1 MSALSSQPGQ
11 APFCLP
17 PTSETADNDGFIGPT
32 LPTFTELMDECRG
45 ALHRRLGELL
55 SVEQLCRNAGALIQS
70 RTEAIVDV
78 DEFRLPVVSLTIG
91 NPDRAKSCLILTAG
105 VHGVERIGTQ
115 VLLAWLESVVER
127 CRWDAHWHMQFEE
140 DIAIVAIP
148 LVNPGGMLM
157 DSRCNPNGVDL
168 NCHAPID
175 AEDGAP
181 FLLGG
186 QRLWRK
192 LPWYRGDWANYIEP
206 EFSALQTIIY
216 RYCRPGRLSVA
227 IDFHS
232 GFGLQDHIWIPFAYR
247 KEPIDDIGNYTAL
260 KLLWERNFPHHNYS
274 FGPQAMHYLSH
285 GDIWDYFYLQC
296 RDHGSRLLPL
306 TLEMGSWL
314 WVKKHPAQVFSF
326 AGLFNPTVPHRH
338 ARVLRGHLI
347 LLDFFLAATRS
358 SEQWISE
365 GERDRQMAQVA
376 QTLWYRN
383 LEN

>member
-1 MSALSSQPGQ
+1 MKETFSQHNKALQPVSDS
-11 APFCLP
+11 L
-17 PTSETADNDGFIGPT
+17 DNAEECGPT
-32 LPTFTELMDECRG
+32 GPELPSFTELMDQCRG
-45 ALHRRLGELL
+45 RLHRRLGELL
-55 SVEQLCRNAGALIQS
+55 SVEQLCRNAPGLVES
-70 RTEAIVDV
+70 RTEAIVELD
-78 DEFRLPVVSLTIG
+78 DFRLPLVSLTIG
-91 NPDRAKSCLILTAG
+91 NPERAKSCLIVTAG

-127 CRWDAHWHMQFEE
+127 CRWDSHWRAQFDE
-140 DIAIVAIP
+140 DIAIVALPI
-148 LVNPGGMLM
+148 VNPGGMLR
-157 DSRCNPNGVDL
+157 DSRCNPSGVDL
-168 NCHAPID
+168 NRHAPID

-186 QRLWRK
+186 QRIWRG
-192 LPWYRGDWANYIEP
+192 LPWYRGNWHRQIET
-206 EFSALQTIIY
+206 EFIALQKVIY
-216 RYCRPGRLSVA
+216 RSCLPNRLSVA

-232 GFGLQDHIWIPFAYR
+232 GFGLRDHVWIPFAYR
-247 KEPIDDIGNYTAL
+247 KEPIDDIGNYMAL

-285 GDIWDYFYLQC
+285 GDMWDYFYQQC
-296 RDHGSRLLPL
+296 RAYGSQLLPL

-358 SEQWISE
+358 SDHWLSD
-365 GERDRQMAQVA
+365 GERDRHMTQVA
-376 QTLWYRN
+376 QTLWYRK